1 VFVHLRFLNTHFL
14 EFQMFICVFPA
25 PVIVSAFLQGGP
37 DPYIRK
43 CAQNQHLMTRCALE
57 ASLVP
62 FVGFNDDYVWPMY

>member
-1 VFVHLRFLNTHFL
+1 
-14 EFQMFICVFPA
+14 MFICVFPA

-62 FVGFNDDYVWPMY
+62 FVGFNDDYV